1 LGFIFTGLPTSNH
14 VCVGIEGTSIYMKIV
29 GIVTVLV
36 LRKEAIIMADSAL
49 LRLVVD
55 YGAMN
60 IQIFGDSLEL

>member
-1 LGFIFTGLPTSNH
+1 MGFIFTGLPTRNH

-49 LRLVVD
+49 F
-55 YGAMN
+55 
-60 IQIFGDSLEL
+60 IFF